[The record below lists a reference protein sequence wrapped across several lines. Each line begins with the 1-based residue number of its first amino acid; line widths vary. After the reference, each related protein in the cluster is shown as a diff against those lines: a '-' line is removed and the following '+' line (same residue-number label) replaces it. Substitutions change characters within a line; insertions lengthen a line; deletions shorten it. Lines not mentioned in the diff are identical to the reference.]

1 MKQSISLWKR
11 HSTHRKHNRLIC
23 TSKMDSPRILAYEIH
38 EWIHGSLHVLEETV
52 VMIQIDG
59 PKRQVY
65 ITLTTERVHE
75 LIRNTGGQLEYTHVD
90 GTKSQIKID
99 LAGKGTKV
107 IRIANLLPEV
117 PDEVLKTTLVQYSTI
132 TAIRNETWSKNYR
145 YAVAN
150 GVKIVTMIVFRNIP
164 SQMQIA
170 GHEC

>member
-1 MKQSISLWKR
+1 
-11 HSTHRKHNRLIC
+11 
-23 TSKMDSPRILAYEIH
+23 MDSPRILAYEIH